1 MRYFLLVTMLF
12 LAMIESAALAY
23 EHEESLVEFVEYSED
38 IVSQNRHQNKPY
50 FVLFSAEWCHWCH
63 EFAENTLTRKDV
75 ADYLN
80 QNFVNVFVDA
90 DIHNAAYVKYR
101 ATGLPF
107 SVFLNPDGTLYYKYT
122 GTLYGDN
129 FLAVIS
135 EVATEVG
142 AGKFALGMEAH
153 QVSYTA
159 PERLDLAALQELP
172 DAFKQ
177 GLLEN
182 FDAEEYGLG
191 RERKLILPRT
201 YSYLL
206 QHSDAENRDQAIR
219 QIENTLGRAID
230 KIYDPLAGGFFR
242 YAEERNWQ
250 IPHYEKFADLNAGA
264 VLLLY
269 QMNQVSPSLELKRAA
284 DKTLGYLTSTLFDV
298 ETGCFLS
305 FQIADTRYYSL
316 NQKQRDSAR
325 EPKVMNKI
333 FTDRLAMTL
342 SYLIQIDEI
351 IGDQALQDQ
360 IRQSLDF
367 LLLMIKQED
376 GLKRYYSI
384 ADNQWFTQSGLSDHA
399 QIAKLLVESARHF
412 DDQRYAD
419 LAAGVLHS
427 AVTKFYNKEKGI
439 FVEPSVTEGTNV
451 EYLME
456 MNAMLALS
464 IMGLGDRLDPGGT
477 RIVKSVTTYFSGM
490 VEPLGQRFWN
500 AIEWEFAESYVP
512 FLQVADK
519 FLASD

>member
-1 MRYFLLVTMLF
+1 MRYFLLVTMLL
-12 LAMIESAALAY
+12 LAMIESSALAF

-38 IVSQNRHQNKPY
+38 VVRRNRNQNKPY
-50 FVLFSAEWCHWCH
+50 FVLFAAEWCHWCRV
-63 EFAENTLTRKDV
+63 FAENTLTRQDV

-107 SVFLNPDGTLYYKYT
+107 TVFLNPDGTLYYKYT

-142 AGKFALGMEAH
+142 AGKFALGMEAY

-159 PERLDLAALQELP
+159 PRRLDLAALQELP

-206 QHSDAENRDQAIR
+206 QQADVENRNQAIK
-219 QIENTLGRAID
+219 QIEKTLRRAID
-230 KIYDPLAGGFFR
+230 KIYDPLEGGFFR
-242 YAEERNWQ
+242 YAEKRNWQ
-250 IPHYEKFADLNAGA
+250 IPHYEKFADLNAGT

-269 QMNQVSPSLELKRAA
+269 QINQVSPSPELKQAA
-284 DKTLGYLTSTLFDV
+284 DLTLDYLTSTLFDV
-298 ETGCFLS
+298 ETGSFLS
-305 FQIADTRYYSL
+305 FQIADTYYYSL
-316 NQKQRDSAR
+316 NQKQRESAR
-325 EPKVMNKI
+325 KPKIMSKI

-351 IGDQALQDQ
+351 IDDQALQDQ

-367 LLLMIKQED
+367 LLLMINQEG

-384 ADNQWFTQSGLSDHA
+384 ADNQWLTQSGLSDHA
-399 QIAKLLVESARHF
+399 LIARLLVESARHF
-412 DDQRYAD
+412 DDPRYAD
-419 LAAGVLHS
+419 LAASVLHS

-439 FVEPSVTEGTNV
+439 FIEPSVKEGTNI

-490 VEPLGQRFWN
+490 VETLDQRFWN
-500 AIEWEFAESYVP
+500 AVEWEFAESYVP
-512 FLQVADK
+512 FLQVVDK
-519 FLASD
+519 FLASE

>member
-1 MRYFLLVTMLF
+1 MRYFLLITMLL

-23 EHEESLVEFVEYSED
+23 EHEESLVEFVEYSDD
-38 IVSQNRHQNKPY
+38 IILQNQHQNKPY
-50 FVLFSAEWCHWCH
+50 FLLFSAEWCHWCH
-63 EFAENTLTRKDV
+63 EFAENTLTRQDV

-80 QNFVNVFVDA
+80 QNFINVFVDT

-142 AGKFALGMEAH
+142 AGKFALGMEAF

-159 PERLDLAALQELP
+159 PEHLDLAALQELP

-206 QHSDAENRDQAIR
+206 QQADVENRDQAIK
-219 QIENTLGRAID
+219 QIENTLGRAIG
-230 KIYDPLAGGFFR
+230 KIYDPLEGGFFR
-242 YAEERNWQ
+242 YAEKRNWQ

-269 QMNQVSPSLELKRAA
+269 QINQVSPSPELKRAA

-305 FQIADTRYYSL
+305 FQIADTHYYSL
-316 NQKQRDSAR
+316 NRKQRDSTR

-384 ADNQWFTQSGLSDHA
+384 ADNQWLTPSGLSDHA
-399 QIAKLLVESARHF
+399 HVARLLVESARHF
-412 DDQRYAD
+412 DDPRYAD
-419 LAAGVLHS
+419 LAASVLHS

-439 FVEPSVTEGTNV
+439 FIEPSVKEGTNV

-490 VEPLGQRFWN
+490 VEPLEQRFWN
-500 AIEWEFAESYVP
+500 AVEWEFAESYVP

-519 FLASD
+519 FLAID

>member
-1 MRYFLLVTMLF
+1 MRYILLVTILL

-23 EHEESLVEFVEYSED
+23 EHEESLVEFVEYSDD
-38 IVSQNRHQNKPY
+38 IIFQNRHQNKPY
-50 FVLFSAEWCHWCH
+50 FVLFSADWCHWCH
-63 EFAENTLTRKDV
+63 EFAENTLTRQDV

-80 QNFVNVFVDA
+80 QNFINVFVDT
-90 DIHNAAYVKYR
+90 DIHGAAYVKYR

-107 SVFLNPDGTLYYKYT
+107 SVFLNPDGTLYYRYT

-142 AGKFALGMEAH
+142 IGKFALGMEAY

-172 DAFKQ
+172 DTFKQ
-177 GLLEN
+177 GLMEN
-182 FDAEEYGLG
+182 FDAEEHGLG

-206 QHSDAENRDQAIR
+206 QHADVEDRDQAIK

-230 KIYDPLAGGFFR
+230 KIYDPLEGGFFR
-242 YAEERNWQ
+242 YAEKRNWQ

-264 VLLLY
+264 VLLMY
-269 QMNQVSPSLELKRAA
+269 QINQVSPSAELKQAA
-284 DKTLGYLTSTLFDV
+284 DQTLGYLTSTLFDV

-305 FQIADTRYYSL
+305 FQIADTYYYSL
-316 NQKQRDSAR
+316 NQKQRESAR
-325 EPKVMNKI
+325 KPKVMSKI

-367 LLLMIKQED
+367 LLVMIKQEG

-384 ADNQWFTQSGLSDHA
+384 ANNQWLMQSGLSDHA
-399 QIAKLLVESARHF
+399 HVARLLVESARHF
-412 DDQRYAD
+412 DDPRYAD
-419 LAAGVLHS
+419 LAASVLHS

-439 FVEPSVTEGTNV
+439 FIEPSVEEGTNV

-456 MNAMLALS
+456 MNAILALS

-477 RIVKSVTTYFSGM
+477 RIVKSVTTYFSAM
-490 VEPLGQRFWN
+490 VEPLGQRLWN

-519 FLASD
+519 